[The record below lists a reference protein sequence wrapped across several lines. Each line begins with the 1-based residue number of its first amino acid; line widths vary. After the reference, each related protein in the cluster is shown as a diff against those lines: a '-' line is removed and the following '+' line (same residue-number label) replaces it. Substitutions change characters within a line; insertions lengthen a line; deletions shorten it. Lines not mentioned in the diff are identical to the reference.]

1 MKAILPLLLSITL
14 LGSLGVHAQQFSPT
28 TGMPCANCHPAN
40 YTMVGGPSISDPARP
55 EGAATKAW
63 NIPGFMTLPIP
74 PSTYSQGLPAGQGKN
89 TFVTLG
95 ASDGGSNEQLIL
107 TVSGFDVSKPYTFRY
122 HVLSGSITTF
132 GLGTSPFGESAKVE
146 ILTAGQQP
154 VTAQTT
160 DIASGNRNKWL
171 SRIITFVPTT
181 STLIFRLSA
190 KTSGIVDG
198 FINFDIDKY
207 PFDCMLPPSPIQVEL
222 NRSTINTLFATDK
235 LDLSTVQ
242 IKSTAPETAEVAW
255 KSGPNST
262 DPTLSAQEASSVP
275 ISNQDP
281 ANEKPYYAFY
291 YAKDFNCYSVTV
303 SDAELKFMHTPT
315 QVPLK
320 PQTNVFLSCPAVTAD
335 LTAFEE
341 NPVTQVRWF
350 NNNTH
355 SGLPVFDPK
364 AVPPG
369 DYYAFYYEWQTGA
382 YSLKPGQVSNA
393 HVHVESAVPAGIPDL
408 GPLLTINSLIFS
420 QNGSKDFVVKIQ
432 NGNAE
437 NSNCS
442 VYFKVSKLPG
452 FNITYSTQA
461 GQSNGINTNN
471 DFWTFSENGSYITAT
486 SKTGIAGNGY
496 SYIGFTITRNGDTPD
511 DAKQNLSVTI
521 PVAGG
526 GGETNIGNNQTI
538 TGFITTS
545 N

>member
-28 TGMPCANCHPAN
+28 TGMPCANCHPAG
-40 YTMVGGPSISDPARP
+40 YSMVHTPSISDVWSPS
-55 EGAATKAW
+55 GSQVDKW
-63 NIPGFMTLPIP
+63 NIQGPRLPDP
-74 PSTYSQGLPAGQGKN
+74 PSDYSKGLPFGGGQYS
-89 TFVTLG
+89 FVTLKTSEG
-95 ASDGGSNEQLIL
+95 VYDDRVFSN
-107 TVSGFDVSKPYTFRY
+107 VSGFTIGQTYQLHYS
-122 HVLSGSITTF
+122 VLSASVHYEAGNNSPYGGSGTMEIFTT
-132 GLGTSPFGESAKVE
+132 GPNAVE
-146 ILTAGQQP
+146 IAS
-154 VTAQTT
+154 QTT
-160 DIASGNRNKWL
+160 DIDAFSRNKWIT
-171 SRIITFVPTT
+171 RVITFVPTSSVLQFKMT
-181 STLIFRLSA
+181 GTTPGLSA
-190 KTSGIVDG
+190 GY
-198 FINFDIDKY
+198 INFSIDKY
-207 PFDCMLPPSPIQVEL
+207 PIDCMLQNVQVEIGQNTFTAL
-222 NRSTINTLFATDK
+222 FPTNTLN
-235 LDLSTVQ
+235 LSTVS
-242 IKSTAPETAEVAW
+242 IIGATPSAAELVW
-255 KSGPNST
+255 KTGPNST
-262 DPTLSAQEASSVP
+262 DPTLTAEEASAIPVG
-275 ISNQDP
+275 NLDP
-281 ANEKPYYAFY
+281 ANLKSYYAFY
-291 YAKDFNCYSVTV
+291 YAKDFNCYNVSV
-303 SDAELKFMHTPT
+303 SDAELKFMYTPT

-471 DFWTFSENGSYITAT
+471 DFWTFSENGSYITVT

-496 SYIGFTITRNGDTPD
+496 SYIGFTITRNGSTPD

-521 PVAGG
+521 PIAGG